1 MDLPAKKI
9 NTNALAIRYSD
20 SPMPASEHAILFTHS
35 SLFKSLDILISLLRK
50 AAYHDAGGAAVQAE
64 VSEKKKKH
72 RTHSQLDR
80 IRKLYH
86 LSCLGSDTY
95 HFDMIIRMVVKSSQ
109 DLLTGGYRYPG
120 T

>member
-1 MDLPAKKI
+1 MDLPAKKMK
-9 NTNALAIRYSD
+9 ADASAIRYSD
-20 SPMPASEHAILFTHS
+20 SPMPASEHAILVTHS
-35 SLFKSLDILISLLRK
+35 SLDILISLLRK

-80 IRKLYH
+80 RRKLYH

-95 HFDMIIRMVVKSSQ
+95 HFDMITRMVVKSSQ